1 MIYNNLPPLMA
12 VTQETPCK
20 VCSGHATLHGVCDLN
35 KSCEERRGSFLPLAG
50 VPIYYHR
57 CDACGLI
64 FTRAFDRWSKADY
77 LQHIYNEDYVKV
89 DPDYVDIRSRDN
101 AALIISF
108 IKPGLHPKV
117 LDYGGGNGRLA
128 KLLNDAGI
136 DAQSWDPMNEE
147 PLSAHLGSFDLVT
160 AFEVLE
166 HTPDPL
172 ASLCQALSL
181 INESG
186 AMLFSTLLSNAA
198 SRRGVNHWYISPR
211 NGHITIFTRAA
222 LTKLLGN
229 FGFQLHSVNEGLH
242 IAVRA

>member
-1 MIYNNLPPLMA
+1 MYQNFPPMMVVEQA
-12 VTQETPCK
+12 TTCK
-20 VCSGHATLHGVCDLN
+20 ICSGHATLHGVCDLN

-64 FTRAFDRWSKADY
+64 FTRAFDLWSKADY
-77 LQHIYNEDYVKV
+77 LQHIYNDDYVKV

-101 AALIISF
+101 AALILSF
-108 IKPGLHPKV
+108 IKPELHPRV

-128 KLLNDAGI
+128 KLLTDAGI
-136 DAQSWDPMNEE
+136 DALGWDPMNGD
-147 PLSAHLGSFDLVT
+147 PLSSPAGSFDLVT

-172 ASLCQALSL
+172 VSLGEALSL
-181 INESG
+181 VNDSG
-186 AMLFSTLLSNAA
+186 AMLFSTLLSNTTV
-198 SRRGVNHWYISPR
+198 RRGVNHWYIAPR
-211 NGHITIFTRAA
+211 NGHITIFTRSA
-222 LTKLLGN
+222 LTKLLAS

-242 IAVRA
+242 IAVRS